1 MKRIVRLTE
10 SDLTRLVRRIVN
22 ENTNM
27 QAEVAIENC
36 DENDDMAMERCVDNL
51 FADMTEEDAENYIIE
66 LSKRKPKWL
75 KKLVQWF
82 RRTGRKIKREVRRT
96 KKSDKIMNA
105 GGLVTFATLAT
116 LFIKNF
122 QDIADKIRPDRGG
135 MNESHIRRR
144 FINEQEGPIGM
155 PNPATSKGMGG
166 PLTGTLVV
174 RNPDANVRFGQE
186 IEFIFRG
193 IKNSGSAPIT
203 IKRIIP
209 MNSNMMIDKQVPFT
223 VKPGETFELRAKQKL
238 ERGATSLKKV
248 NEEGLVEF
256 EGIIAVITDGKKEK
270 YQLYCRQNLSFY
282 R

>member
-51 FADMTEEDAENYIIE
+51 FADMTEEGAENYIME
-66 LSKRKPKWL
+66 LSRRKPKWL

-144 FINEQEGPIGM
+144 FINEQGQGPIG
-155 PNPATSKGMGG
+155 GFGG
-166 PLTGTLVV
+166 PLTGTLVA
-174 RNPDANVRFGQE
+174 RNPDAEVRFGQD
-186 IEFIFRG
+186 IEFTFRG

-203 IKRIIP
+203 IKRILP
-209 MNSNMMIDKQVPFT
+209 MNSGMRIDKQVPFT
-223 VKPGETFELRAKQKL
+223 VNPGETFVLRAKQRL
-238 ERGATSLKKV
+238 VRGGTSLEKV

-256 EGIIAVITDGKKEK
+256 EGIIRVETDGKKQN
-270 YQLYCRQNLSFY
+270 YQLYCRQNLSF

>member
-96 KKSDKIMNA
+96 KRDFRSQKPKEKIFKV
-105 GGLVTFATLAT
+105 GVSLTFSTLAT
-116 LFIKNF
+116 LFLKHFKETFFGDNS
-122 QDIADKIRPDRGG
+122 R

-144 FINEQEGPIGM
+144 FINEQGQGPIG
-155 PNPATSKGMGG
+155 GFGG
-166 PLTGTLVV
+166 PLTGTLVA
-174 RNPDANVRFGQE
+174 RNPDAEVRFGQD
-186 IEFIFRG
+186 IEFTFRG

-203 IKRIIP
+203 IKRILP
-209 MNSNMMIDKQVPFT
+209 MNSGMRIDKQVPFT
-223 VKPGETFELRAKQKL
+223 VNPGETFELRAKQRL
-238 ERGATSLKKV
+238 VRGGTSLEKV

-256 EGIIAVITDGKKEK
+256 EGIIRVETDGKKQN
-270 YQLYCRQNLSFY
+270 YQLYCRQNLSF

>member
-75 KKLVQWF
+75 KKLAQWF
-82 RRTGRKIKREVRRT
+82 RRTGRKIKREVRSIKRDF
-96 KKSDKIMNA
+96 KRKEPKEKIFNVGA
-105 GGLVTFATLAT
+105 SLTFATLAT
-116 LFIKNF
+116 LFMKHVWL
-122 QDIADKIRPDRGG
+122 PMVGG
-135 MNESHIRRR
+135 DNSRMNESHIRRR
-144 FINEQEGPIGM
+144 FINEQGQGPIG
-155 PNPATSKGMGG
+155 GFGG
-166 PLTGTLVV
+166 PLTGTLVA
-174 RNPDANVRFGQE
+174 RNPDAEVRFGQD
-186 IEFIFRG
+186 IEFTFRG

-203 IKRIIP
+203 IKRILP
-209 MNSNMMIDKQVPFT
+209 MNSGMRIDKQVPFT
-223 VKPGETFELRAKQKL
+223 VNPGETFVLRAKQKL
-238 ERGATSLKKV
+238 VRGGTSLEKV

-256 EGIIAVITDGKKEK
+256 EGIIRVETDGKKQN
-270 YQLYCRQNLSFY
+270 YQLYCRQNLSF

>member
-51 FADMTEEDAENYIIE
+51 FADMTEEDAENYIME
-66 LSKRKPKWL
+66 LSRRKPKWL

-144 FINEQEGPIGM
+144 FINEQGQGPIG
-155 PNPATSKGMGG
+155 GFGG

-174 RNPDANVRFGQE
+174 RNPDAEVRFGQD
-186 IEFIFRG
+186 IEFTFRG

-203 IKRIIP
+203 IKRILP
-209 MNSNMMIDKQVPFT
+209 MNSGMKIDKQVPFT
-223 VKPGETFELRAKQKL
+223 VNPGETFVLRAKQKL
-238 ERGATSLKKV
+238 VRGGTSLEKV

-256 EGIIAVITDGKKEK
+256 EGIIRVETDGKKQN
-270 YQLYCRQNLSFY
+270 YQLYCRQNLSF

>member
-51 FADMTEEDAENYIIE
+51 FADMSEEGAENYIIE

-75 KKLVQWF
+75 SKLMRWF
-82 RRTGRKIKREVRRT
+82 RKSGRKIKREIRRT
-96 KKSDKIMNA
+96 KKGDKIA
-105 GGLVTFATLAT
+105 AVGAVLTFATLGA
-116 LFIKNF
+116 LLMKHVRQISDKM
-122 QDIADKIRPDRGG
+122 QDMGG
-135 MNESHIRRR
+135 GNSRMNESHIRRR
-144 FINEQEGPIGM
+144 FINEQGSIG
-155 PNPATSKGMGG
+155 GFGG
-166 PLTGTLVV
+166 PLTGTLVA
-174 RNPDANVRFGQE
+174 RNPDAEVRFGQD
-186 IEFIFRG
+186 IEFTFRG

-203 IKRIIP
+203 IKRILP
-209 MNSNMMIDKQVPFT
+209 MNSGMRIDKQVPFT
-223 VKPGETFELRAKQKL
+223 VNPGETFELRAKQKL
-238 ERGATSLKKV
+238 VRGGTSLEKV

-256 EGIIAVITDGKKEK
+256 EGIIRVETDGKKQN
-270 YQLYCRQNLSFY
+270 YQLYCRQNLSF

>member
-144 FINEQEGPIGM
+144 FINEQGQGPIG
-155 PNPATSKGMGG
+155 GFGG
-166 PLTGTLVV
+166 PLTGTLVA
-174 RNPDANVRFGQE
+174 RNPDAEVRFGQD
-186 IEFIFRG
+186 IEFTFRG

-203 IKRIIP
+203 IKRILP
-209 MNSNMMIDKQVPFT
+209 MNSGMRIDKQVPFT
-223 VKPGETFELRAKQKL
+223 VNPGETFELRAKQRL
-238 ERGATSLKKV
+238 VRGGTSLEKV

-256 EGIIAVITDGKKEK
+256 EGIIRVETDGKKQN
-270 YQLYCRQNLSFY
+270 YQLYCRQNLSF

>member
-27 QAEVAIENC
+27 QAEVAMENC

-51 FADMTEEDAENYIIE
+51 FADMTEEDAENYIME
-66 LSKRKPKWL
+66 LSRRKPKWL

-144 FINEQEGPIGM
+144 FINEQGQGPIG
-155 PNPATSKGMGG
+155 GFGG
-166 PLTGTLVV
+166 PLTGTLVA
-174 RNPDANVRFGQE
+174 RNPDDEVRFGQD
-186 IEFIFRG
+186 IEFTFRG

-203 IKRIIP
+203 IKRILP
-209 MNSNMMIDKQVPFT
+209 MNSGMRIDKQVPFT
-223 VKPGETFELRAKQKL
+223 VNPGETFVLRAKQRL
-238 ERGATSLKKV
+238 VRGGTSLEKV

-256 EGIIAVITDGKKEK
+256 EGIIRVETDGKKQN
-270 YQLYCRQNLSFY
+270 YQLYCRQNLSF

>member
-51 FADMTEEDAENYIIE
+51 FADMTEEGAENYIME
-66 LSKRKPKWL
+66 LSRRKPKWL

-96 KKSDKIMNA
+96 KKSDKIMNT

-122 QDIADKIRPDRGG
+122 QDIADKIRPNRGG

-144 FINEQEGPIGM
+144 FINEQGQGPIG
-155 PNPATSKGMGG
+155 GFGG
-166 PLTGTLVV
+166 PLTGTLVA
-174 RNPDANVRFGQE
+174 RNPDAEVRFGQD
-186 IEFIFRG
+186 IEFTFRG

-203 IKRIIP
+203 IKRILP
-209 MNSNMMIDKQVPFT
+209 MNSGMRIDKQVPFT
-223 VKPGETFELRAKQKL
+223 VNPGETFELRAKQRL
-238 ERGATSLKKV
+238 VRGGTSLEKV

-256 EGIIAVITDGKKEK
+256 EGIIRVETDGKKQN
-270 YQLYCRQNLSFY
+270 YQLYCRQNLSF

>member
-51 FADMTEEDAENYIIE
+51 FADMTEEGAENYIME
-66 LSKRKPKWL
+66 LSRRKPKWL

-135 MNESHIRRR
+135 MNDSPIRRR
-144 FINEQEGPIGM
+144 FINEQGQGPIG
-155 PNPATSKGMGG
+155 GFGG
-166 PLTGTLVV
+166 PLTGTLVA
-174 RNPDANVRFGQE
+174 RNPDDEVRFGQD
-186 IEFIFRG
+186 IEFTFRG

-203 IKRIIP
+203 IKRILP
-209 MNSNMMIDKQVPFT
+209 MNNGMRIDKQVPFT
-223 VKPGETFELRAKQKL
+223 VNPGETFELRAKQRL
-238 ERGATSLKKV
+238 VRGGTSLEKV

-256 EGIIAVITDGKKEK
+256 EGIIRVETDGKKQN
-270 YQLYCRQNLSFY
+270 YQLYCRQNLSF

>member
-144 FINEQEGPIGM
+144 FINEQGQGPIG
-155 PNPATSKGMGG
+155 GFGG
-166 PLTGTLVV
+166 PLTGTLVA
-174 RNPDANVRFGQE
+174 RNPDAEVRFGQD
-186 IEFIFRG
+186 IEFTFRG

-203 IKRIIP
+203 IKKILP
-209 MNSNMMIDKQVPFT
+209 MNSGMRIDKQVPFT
-223 VKPGETFELRAKQKL
+223 VNPGETFELRAKQRL
-238 ERGATSLKKV
+238 VRGGTSLEKV

-256 EGIIAVITDGKKEK
+256 EGIIRVETDGKKQN
-270 YQLYCRQNLSFY
+270 YQLYCRQNLSF

>member
-51 FADMTEEDAENYIIE
+51 FADMTEEDAENYIME
-66 LSKRKPKWL
+66 LSRRKPKWL

-122 QDIADKIRPDRGG
+122 QDIADKIRPDRVG

-144 FINEQEGPIGM
+144 FINEQGQGPIG
-155 PNPATSKGMGG
+155 GFGG
-166 PLTGTLVV
+166 PLTGTLVA
-174 RNPDANVRFGQE
+174 RNPDAEVRFGQD
-186 IEFIFRG
+186 IEFTFRG

-203 IKRIIP
+203 IKRILP
-209 MNSNMMIDKQVPFT
+209 MNSGMRIDKQVPFT
-223 VKPGETFELRAKQKL
+223 VNPGETFELRAKQRL
-238 ERGATSLKKV
+238 VRGGTSLEKV

-256 EGIIAVITDGKKEK
+256 EGIIRVETDGKKQN
-270 YQLYCRQNLSFY
+270 YQLYCRQNLSF

>member
-75 KKLVQWF
+75 AKLMRWF
-82 RRTGRKIKREVRRT
+82 RKSGRKIKREVRRT

-144 FINEQEGPIGM
+144 FINEQGQGPIG
-155 PNPATSKGMGG
+155 GFGG
-166 PLTGTLVV
+166 PLTGTLVA
-174 RNPDANVRFGQE
+174 RNPDAEVRFGQD
-186 IEFIFRG
+186 IEFTFRG

-203 IKRIIP
+203 IKRILP
-209 MNSNMMIDKQVPFT
+209 MNSGMRIDKQVPFT
-223 VKPGETFELRAKQKL
+223 VNPGETFELRAKQRL
-238 ERGATSLKKV
+238 VRGGTSLEKV

-256 EGIIAVITDGKKEK
+256 EGIIRVETDGKKQN
-270 YQLYCRQNLSFY
+270 YQLYCRQNLSF

>member
-51 FADMTEEDAENYIIE
+51 FADMTEEGAENYIME
-66 LSKRKPKWL
+66 LSRRKPKWL

-96 KKSDKIMNA
+96 KKSDKIMNT

-144 FINEQEGPIGM
+144 FINEQGQGPIG
-155 PNPATSKGMGG
+155 GFGG
-166 PLTGTLVV
+166 PLTGTLVA
-174 RNPDANVRFGQE
+174 RNPDAEVRFGQD
-186 IEFIFRG
+186 IEFTFRG

-203 IKRIIP
+203 IKRILP
-209 MNSNMMIDKQVPFT
+209 MNSGMRIDKQVPFT
-223 VKPGETFELRAKQKL
+223 VNPGETFELRAKQRL
-238 ERGATSLKKV
+238 VRGGTSLEKV

-256 EGIIAVITDGKKEK
+256 EGIIRVETDGKKQN

>member
-1 MKRIVRLTE
+1 MNIMKRIVRLTE
-10 SDLTRLVRRIVN
+10 SELTQLVRRV
-22 ENTNM
+22 
-27 QAEVAIENC
+27 
-36 DENDDMAMERCVDNL
+36 
-51 FADMTEEDAENYIIE
+51 
-66 LSKRKPKWL
+66 
-75 KKLVQWF
+75 
-82 RRTGRKIKREVRRT
+82 
-96 KKSDKIMNA
+96 
-105 GGLVTFATLAT
+105 
-116 LFIKNF
+116 
-122 QDIADKIRPDRGG
+122 
-135 MNESHIRRR
+135 
-144 FINEQEGPIGM
+144 INEQEGPIGM

-223 VKPGETFELRAKQKL
+223 VNPGETFVLRAKQKL

-256 EGIIAVITDGKKEK
+256 EGIIAVMTDGKKEK

>member
-27 QAEVAIENC
+27 QAEVAMENC

-144 FINEQEGPIGM
+144 FINEQGQGPIG
-155 PNPATSKGMGG
+155 GFGG

-174 RNPDANVRFGQE
+174 RNPDAEVRFGQD
-186 IEFIFRG
+186 IEFTFRG

-203 IKRIIP
+203 IKRILP
-209 MNSNMMIDKQVPFT
+209 MNSGMKIDKQVPFT
-223 VKPGETFELRAKQKL
+223 VNPGETFVLRAKQKL
-238 ERGATSLKKV
+238 VRGGTSLEKV

-256 EGIIAVITDGKKEK
+256 EGIIRVETDGKKQN
-270 YQLYCRQNLSFY
+270 YQLYCRQNLSF